1 MCVLFP
7 RLVQFYLSQ
16 GFLWELRGEGR
27 CSAWGLV
34 KFSSGFPAERIYN
47 LISLFLKSGAATT
60 AWRTSGSWAC
70 SLTSP
75 AAPCM
80 SPSPPVSSRFPWD
93 VASVTANAKSMCFPE
108 AVRSPRGRPGEGGSA
123 YGWRLVF
130 FFLQGLHSLQRPL
143 LRVGEGDRVMH
154 TAGPWLQVSKGS
166 GGRAVKLWCRRQAVL
181 GRAMWNMG
189 LLGREKCG
197 KCLFLPHLHS
207 PLKCLTNFF
216 DVNSRLI
223 GNCWKRRKKKRKELY

>member
-1 MCVLFP
+1 MFVLFP

-16 GFLWELRGEGR
+16 VFLWELRGRGGVQLEE
-27 CSAWGLV
+27 SLNFHLV
-34 KFSSGFPAERIYN
+34 SQQNLFITSSQF
-47 LISLFLKSGAATT
+47 FLKSGAATT

-108 AVRSPRGRPGEGGSA
+108 AVRSLHSRRGEGGSA
-123 YGWRLVF
+123 YEWRLVF

-143 LRVGEGDRVMH
+143 LRVGEGEWVMH

-166 GGRAVKLWCRRQAVL
+166 GGRAVKLWRWRQAVL
-181 GRAMWNMG
+181 GRAM
-189 LLGREKCG
+189 
-197 KCLFLPHLHS
+197 
-207 PLKCLTNFF
+207 
-216 DVNSRLI
+216 
-223 GNCWKRRKKKRKELY
+223 